1 MALEPDDSPAALNRD
16 LRVWVKNWTG
26 KGIGQVALGANISN
40 SRAYAATANTKL
52 VPRDLLLGIV
62 RAAVP
67 ITYDSE
73 KRTDWIRQW
82 SREWERRWERAE
94 ATTRGERPENL
105 QPDPAIQ
112 QIADPPARPNQ
123 AARLDPRLAMP
134 ALDRITDGTV
144 RAITSEYV
152 FVAQDPV
159 PVGYSQRRPIS
170 VYIDLHSAS
179 CSSHYRESLA
189 QFLAR
194 RVRRKLGGLDP
205 DRTVIATAREG
216 NILVGGRV
224 AEICGV
230 PFLMVRTT
238 PHPPRFGFPVER
250 PFGDELDTAISN
262 GVEAVIVDDIVMG
275 SLVSD
280 VAELLRVQEGIA
292 TRNCFSIFERADLG
306 VQGRLADADIIL
318 DAAFTIDDDLV
329 ADLRHQAEA
338 HG

>member
-16 LRVWVKNWTG
+16 LRAWVKNWTG

-40 SRAYAATANTKL
+40 SRAYAATANTNL

-62 RAAVP
+62 RASVP

-73 KRTDWIRQW
+73 ERTDWIRKW
-82 SREWERRWERAE
+82 SREWERRWEQAE
-94 ATTRGERPENL
+94 ALTRGERRRDL

-112 QIADPPARPNQ
+112 RIAEPPARPNLIV
-123 AARLDPRLAMP
+123 RLDPRSAGPVLES
-134 ALDRITDGTV
+134 ITDDTV

-152 FVAQDPV
+152 FVAQDPLL
-159 PVGYSQRRPIS
+159 VGYHDRSLIS

-179 CSSHYRESLA
+179 CSPHHRESLA

-216 NILVGGRV
+216 NILVGSRV
-224 AEICGV
+224 AELCGV

-238 PHPPRFGFPVER
+238 SRPPRFGFPVER
-250 PFGDELDTAISN
+250 NLGDEVDPVIGN

-275 SLVSD
+275 SLISR
-280 VAELLRVQEGIA
+280 VAELLRIHEGVA

-306 VQGRLADADIIL
+306 VQDILADADITL
-318 DAAFTIDDDLV
+318 DSAFTIDDELV
-329 ADLRHQAEA
+329 ASLRQQAQA
-338 HG
+338 QG

>member
-16 LRVWVKNWTG
+16 LRIWVKNWTG

-40 SRAYAATANTKL
+40 SRAYAATANTNL
-52 VPRDLLLGIV
+52 VPRDLLLAIV

-73 KRTDWIRQW
+73 QRTDWIRQW

-94 ATTRGERPENL
+94 ATTRGERPRDL

-112 QIADPPARPNQ
+112 QIAEPPARPNR
-123 AARLDPRLAMP
+123 AVRLDPRLAMP
-134 ALDRITDGTV
+134 ALDRITDVTV

-152 FVAQDPV
+152 FVTQDPLL
-159 PVGYSQRRPIS
+159 VGYHKRSPIT

-179 CSSHYRESLA
+179 CSSHHRESLA

-216 NILVGGRV
+216 NILVGNRV
-224 AEICGV
+224 AELCGV

-238 PHPPRFGFPVER
+238 SRPPRFGYAVER
-250 PFGDELDTAISN
+250 TFGDEIDVAINN
-262 GVEAVIVDDIVMG
+262 GVEAIIVDDIVMG
-275 SLVSD
+275 SLNSK
-280 VAELLRVQEGIA
+280 VAKLLRVHEGIA
-292 TRNCFSIFERADLG
+292 TRNCFSIFERADLS
-306 VQGRLADADIIL
+306 VQDRLADADLVL
-318 DAAFTIDDDLV
+318 DSAFTIDDDLV
-329 ADLRHQAEA
+329 ADLKRRAE
-338 HG
+338 G